1 MKEGRGLVL
10 RRGAGIGEVA
20 RGMGTPPWPPAR
32 EVGRAVP
39 AALNM
44 SCFCAT

>member
-1 MKEGRGLVL
+1 LKEGRGLVL
-10 RRGAGIGEVA
+10 RSGAGIGEVE
-20 RGMGTPPWPPAR
+20 RGIGAMPWLPAR
-32 EVGRAVP
+32 EVGRAVL